1 MKKKLTT
8 EEDYRQRVDRVCMYI
23 REHLDKEIDMR
34 RLAVLSAFSPFHF
47 HRIMRAYLKEPIGA
61 FIIRTRVETAA
72 KLLRYTDLPVAD
84 IAYRVG
90 YDTPSS
96 LTKSFCKFFA
106 LAAYVR
112 NLTMFLRD
120 FCMAS
125 WNADRLKD
133 AEIEK
138 IKKRLD
144 ALEGK

>member
-1 MKKKLTT
+1 MAFK
-8 EEDYRQRVDRVCMYI
+8 QPRV
-23 REHLDKEIDMR
+23 
-34 RLAVLSAFSPFHF
+34 PQ
-47 HRIMRAYLKEPIGA
+47 
-61 FIIRTRVETAA
+61 ETGG
-72 KLLRYTDLPVAD
+72 T
-84 IAYRVG
+84 
-90 YDTPSS
+90 
-96 LTKSFCKFFA
+96 

-112 NLTMFLRD
+112 RTSTMFLRD